1 MQMAVS
7 RVGVDRLKDRD
18 VERDLRRSCDMA
30 NNNRNRKNQPPTGQ
44 GKRQSRHLGEPRK
57 LGKRSDV
64 LQAQRGHP
72 ELNLGDAEEET
83 RSAEGDRLNP
93 ERPKAGR

>member
-1 MQMAVS
+1 
-7 RVGVDRLKDRD
+7 
-18 VERDLRRSCDMA
+18 VEHGLRRNGDMA
-30 NNNRNRKNQPPTGQ
+30 NNNRNRKNQPPTTQ
-44 GKRQSRHLGEPRK
+44 GKKQSRYQGEPRK

-72 ELNLGDAEEET
+72 ELNLGDAEEEA